1 MHFSLEPLSV
11 SLSLK
16 EIRNEKRD
24 EADWWCLNKSG
35 SGLRKSRD
43 EERSFCD

>member
-1 MHFSLEPLSV
+1 MHSL

-16 EIRNEKRD
+16 EIRNEKGD
-24 EADWWCLNKSG
+24 EGDWWWLNKSG

-43 EERSFCD
+43 EERSFFY